1 VQVDTIKDLFA
12 NIEENMMNVYT
23 ITRRKLKKTIVKR
36 IPESSIEDVAHY
48 GRKAV
53 RHIYDG
59 IQYMQ
64 ELVATADL

>member
-1 VQVDTIKDLFA
+1 MQVDTIKDLFA

-23 ITRRKLKKTIVKR
+23 ITRRKLEKTIVKR

-48 GRKAV
+48 GRQAV
-53 RHIYDG
+53 GHIVEG
-59 IQYMQ
+59 FKYMQ